1 MAYDWTMF
9 FDEFGGELH
18 QSFKKELSQQ
28 LLEKGDNTGI
38 KQFQKHNFQLMVG
51 MIPMDIR
58 KEKDKVM
65 ATIEF
70 ITPTS
75 WSIPTTISWTT
86 NKMELELAHK
96 SEVSSDS
103 IDFKWEDESLKDKVE
118 PHIAPY
124 KKSKAEKNGF
134 GFNAEYFYL
143 LIPDV
148 ELEVFFK
155 ADLHQE
161 TINSI
166 NDFLQEF
173 HQEWNKNKKGKEI
186 EFISNLTKSEA
197 HYSVVMD
204 IGLKNTVRTINE
216 LLKSIGEKYSHLIE
230 KVKIK

>member
-1 MAYDWTMF
+1 MF
-9 FDEFGGELH
+9 FDEHGEELH
-18 QSFKKELSQQ
+18 ESFKKELSHQ
-28 LLEKGDNTGI
+28 LWEKGDDTGV
-38 KQFQKHNFQLMVG
+38 KQFQKYDFQLIVG
-51 MIPMDIR
+51 QNPMNIR
-58 KEKDKVM
+58 IEKGKVL
-65 ATIEF
+65 ASIEF

-86 NKMELELAHK
+86 DEMELELAHK
-96 SEVSSDS
+96 SLVSSDS
-103 IDFKWEDESLKDKVE
+103 IVFNWEDELLKNKIE

-155 ADLHQE
+155 SEVSEE
-161 TINSI
+161 TICSI

-173 HQEWNKNKKGKEI
+173 HQLWNENKKGKEI
-186 EFISNLTKSEA
+186 EFISSLNKRDA

-204 IGLKNTVRTINE
+204 IGPKNTIRTVNE
-216 LLKSIGEKYSHLIE
+216 LLKSIGEKCNYLIE
-230 KVKIK
+230 KVRIK